1 MATLG
6 RSKPSTDARAAGRS
20 YLTTSSFNTSI
31 YSYITT
37 VDYTTN
43 ITNGVLST
51 VSAATVL
58 NCPKGRILRETGRK
72 LYPGINPGIS
82 SMMVSIYDDTTM
94 FTGYIDPNSRLYTV
108 FNSDKASFIPNNNQ
122 LGSPVYT
129 RGSVESLEEVSAS
142 TMFATSRIKTPVA
155 ETSSILTST
164 FNAAGTAIASIFSAT
179 SKVVAPLV
187 EATTV
192 SATARCTGPLVE
204 ATTISTSLVTALNLN
219 TINLTAS
226 NINVSSIN
234 ASNTNTSNINTNNVS
249 SFNITTFNFTAS
261 NINTSNI
268 NTLSMTTSNATTY
281 NLYGTNATTSNVTTN
296 QLYLP
301 ASSIT
306 YVTPGIAP
314 IMGTAN
320 LVSGVVNVY
329 TSACTP
335 TSYIFVSYSGATANP
350 GYLTTTNVS
359 AGSFRINSSS
369 GIDSSYVNWLIV
381 QPF

>member
-31 YSYITT
+31 YSYLTT

-43 ITNGVLST
+43 ITNGFLST
-51 VSAATVL
+51 VSAATFV
-58 NCPKGRILRETGRK
+58 NCPKGHVLRETGRK

-82 SMMVSIYDDTTM
+82 SMMISVYDDKTM
-94 FTGYIDPNSRLYTV
+94 LNGYIDPNSPLFTV

-129 RGSVESLEEVSAS
+129 RGSVEALEEVVAS
-142 TMFATSRIKTPVA
+142 TMYAKSRITTPVVQ
-155 ETSSILTST
+155 TSSIFTSSLTAS
-164 FNAAGTAIASIFSAT
+164 GTISASIVSGVTKITAPTVEGATISAT
-179 SKVVAPLV
+179 SKL
-187 EATTV
+187 
-192 SATARCTGPLVE
+192 
-204 ATTISTSLVTALNLN
+204 ITSLVQTTSLN
-219 TINLTAS
+219 TNSL
-226 NINVSSIN
+226 
-234 ASNTNTSNINTNNVS
+234 
-249 SFNITTFNFTAS
+249 
-261 NINTSNI
+261 
-268 NTLSMTTSNATTY
+268 TTSNATIT
-281 NLYGTNATTSNVTTN
+281 

-306 YVTPGIAP
+306 HVTPGIVP
-314 IMGTAN
+314 IMGTTH
-320 LVSGVVNVY
+320 LVSGIVNVN

-335 TSYIFVSYSGATANP
+335 TSYIFVSYSGATTNP

-369 GIDSSYVNWLIV
+369 STDSSYVNWLIV
-381 QPF
+381 QPL